1 MNQRIGAIA
10 VVVPSRNE
18 ADLLPRALN
27 ALEIAATRFARK
39 IPDVPVS
46 LTVVLDSTI
55 DDSMGLLS
63 AHPKVHVECVSAGR
77 VGLARNAG
85 IVAAV
90 LRAQLPPEQ
99 LWVATTDADSIV
111 PADWLERHYAI
122 AVEGAHV
129 LTGTVE
135 PDPSE
140 LNSTTLST
148 WYAGH
153 ELREGHP
160 HIHGANLG
168 LRADVFAKLG
178 GFGDQELHE
187 DRDFVAKARRRG
199 YVITATDSCRVRTSG
214 RLQSR
219 VRGGF
224 ADFLAHIDSKAEH
237 TQGSPT
243 TSPVG

>member
-1 MNQRIGAIA
+1 MGQHIGAIV

-18 ADLLPRALN
+18 AELLPRALN
-27 ALEIAATRFARK
+27 ALEIAATRFTREV
-39 IPDVPVS
+39 PDVPVS
-46 LTVVLDSTI
+46 LTVVLDSTV
-55 DDSMGLLS
+55 DDSMRLLS

-90 LRAQLPPEQ
+90 LRAKVPAEQ
-99 LWVATTDADSIV
+99 LWVATTDADSMV

-122 AVEGAHV
+122 ATEGAHV

-140 LNSTTLST
+140 LSSTTLSN

-168 LRADVFAKLG
+168 MRADVFEQLG

-187 DRDFVAKARRRG
+187 DRDFVAQARCRG
-199 YVITATDSCRVRTSG
+199 YVITATDSCRVCTSG
-214 RLQSR
+214 RIQSR
-219 VRGGF
+219 LTGGF
-224 ADFLAHIDSKAEH
+224 ADFLANLDHTGQQ